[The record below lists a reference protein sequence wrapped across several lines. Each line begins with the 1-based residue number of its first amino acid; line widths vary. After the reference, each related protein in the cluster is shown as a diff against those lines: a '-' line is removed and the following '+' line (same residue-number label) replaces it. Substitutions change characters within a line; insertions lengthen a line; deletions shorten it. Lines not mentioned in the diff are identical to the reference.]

1 MSQTPRRPEDLAE
14 AAARAAERNRVGL
27 ANPEPSLA
35 VRLGQIGVLGWVIV
49 VPVLMLLAVGRVLDR
64 WLATG
69 IFFTAP
75 AIMIG
80 ACLGMWMAWR
90 WMHRS

>member
-1 MSQTPRRPEDLAE
+1 VSETPRRPEDLAE
-14 AAARAAERNRVGL
+14 IAARAAERNRAGL
-27 ANPEPSLA
+27 ANPEPPLA

-49 VPVLMLLAVGRVLDR
+49 VPVMILLVLGRWLDH

-80 ACLGMWMAWR
+80 ACLGMGMAWR